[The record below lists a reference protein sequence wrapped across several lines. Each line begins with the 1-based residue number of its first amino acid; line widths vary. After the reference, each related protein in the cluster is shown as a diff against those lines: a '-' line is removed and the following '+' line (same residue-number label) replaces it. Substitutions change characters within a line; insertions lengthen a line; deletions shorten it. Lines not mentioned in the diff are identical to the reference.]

1 MPNSNTNDFNLN
13 DDQIERLAE
22 AIVEKLFIKQE
33 EADAKFIADLEASN
47 SKADIYIVNNDG
59 SVLSELEQ
67 QIKLLEQEF
76 EVALKK
82 ELYNTAADLDL
93 KLKMLKKQ
101 RDENN
106 NTDDEIRAGASEL
119 VKDCIENKF
128 NPGNADDVAEWV
140 EETFDSNC
148 IGVLCDDAWQ
158 EAVWEILHDEIND
171 MFYQFIN
178 DVKTGMYEKA
188 ALSITSLYHDRQ
200 DVGL

>member
-33 EADAKFIADLEASN
+33 ESDAKFLADLEASN
-47 SKADIYIVNNDG
+47 SNADIYIVNNDG

-106 NTDDEIRAGASEL
+106 NTDDET
-119 VKDCIENKF
+119 N
-128 NPGNADDVAEWV
+128 
-140 EETFDSNC
+140 
-148 IGVLCDDAWQ
+148 
-158 EAVWEILHDEIND
+158 
-171 MFYQFIN
+171 
-178 DVKTGMYEKA
+178 
-188 ALSITSLYHDRQ
+188 
-200 DVGL
+200 

>member
-33 EADAKFIADLEASN
+33 ESDAKFLADLEASN
-47 SKADIYIVNNDG
+47 SNADIYIVNNDG

-93 KLKMLKKQ
+93 KLKILKKQ
-101 RDENN
+101 RNENN
-106 NTDDEIRAGASEL
+106 NTNDET
-119 VKDCIENKF
+119 N
-128 NPGNADDVAEWV
+128 
-140 EETFDSNC
+140 
-148 IGVLCDDAWQ
+148 
-158 EAVWEILHDEIND
+158 
-171 MFYQFIN
+171 
-178 DVKTGMYEKA
+178 
-188 ALSITSLYHDRQ
+188 
-200 DVGL
+200 

>member
-33 EADAKFIADLEASN
+33 EADAKFLADLETSN

-93 KLKMLKKQ
+93 KLKMLKKR
-101 RDENN
+101 RDENKPN
-106 NTDDEIRAGASEL
+106 
-119 VKDCIENKF
+119 
-128 NPGNADDVAEWV
+128 
-140 EETFDSNC
+140 
-148 IGVLCDDAWQ
+148 
-158 EAVWEILHDEIND
+158 
-171 MFYQFIN
+171 
-178 DVKTGMYEKA
+178 
-188 ALSITSLYHDRQ
+188 
-200 DVGL
+200 

>member
-33 EADAKFIADLEASN
+33 EADTKFIADLEASN

-76 EVALKK
+76 EAALKK

-93 KLKMLKKQ
+93 KLKMLKKR
-101 RDENN
+101 RDENKPN
-106 NTDDEIRAGASEL
+106 
-119 VKDCIENKF
+119 
-128 NPGNADDVAEWV
+128 
-140 EETFDSNC
+140 
-148 IGVLCDDAWQ
+148 
-158 EAVWEILHDEIND
+158 
-171 MFYQFIN
+171 
-178 DVKTGMYEKA
+178 
-188 ALSITSLYHDRQ
+188 
-200 DVGL
+200 

>member
-33 EADAKFIADLEASN
+33 EADAKFLADLETSN

-59 SVLSELEQ
+59 SALSELEQ

-101 RDENN
+101 RDENKTPMRLN
-106 NTDDEIRAGASEL
+106 YNFVIML
-119 VKDCIENKF
+119 YV
-128 NPGNADDVAEWV
+128 P
-140 EETFDSNC
+140 
-148 IGVLCDDAWQ
+148 VLPSSLRI
-158 EAVWEILHDEIND
+158 VS
-171 MFYQFIN
+171 
-178 DVKTGMYEKA
+178 KTNLIQVTQTTL
-188 ALSITSLYHDRQ
+188 LS
-200 DVGL
+200 G

>member
-67 QIKLLEQEF
+67 QIKLLEKEF

-106 NTDDEIRAGASEL
+106 NTDDET
-119 VKDCIENKF
+119 N
-128 NPGNADDVAEWV
+128 
-140 EETFDSNC
+140 
-148 IGVLCDDAWQ
+148 
-158 EAVWEILHDEIND
+158 
-171 MFYQFIN
+171 
-178 DVKTGMYEKA
+178 
-188 ALSITSLYHDRQ
+188 
-200 DVGL
+200 

>member
-33 EADAKFIADLEASN
+33 ESDAKFLADLEASN

-101 RDENN
+101 RNENN
-106 NTDDEIRAGASEL
+106 NTDDET
-119 VKDCIENKF
+119 N
-128 NPGNADDVAEWV
+128 
-140 EETFDSNC
+140 
-148 IGVLCDDAWQ
+148 
-158 EAVWEILHDEIND
+158 
-171 MFYQFIN
+171 
-178 DVKTGMYEKA
+178 
-188 ALSITSLYHDRQ
+188 
-200 DVGL
+200 

>member
-33 EADAKFIADLEASN
+33 EADAKFLADLEASN

-101 RDENN
+101 RDETTTPTMRPLNYN
-106 NTDDEIRAGASEL
+106 FVIMLYA
-119 VKDCIENKF
+119 
-128 NPGNADDVAEWV
+128 P
-140 EETFDSNC
+140 
-148 IGVLCDDAWQ
+148 VLPSSLRI
-158 EAVWEILHDEIND
+158 VS
-171 MFYQFIN
+171 
-178 DVKTGMYEKA
+178 KTNFVQVTQTTLKNG
-188 ALSITSLYHDRQ
+188 
-200 DVGL
+200 

>member
-33 EADAKFIADLEASN
+33 EADAKLLADLEASN

-101 RDENN
+101 RDETN
-106 NTDDEIRAGASEL
+106 
-119 VKDCIENKF
+119 
-128 NPGNADDVAEWV
+128 
-140 EETFDSNC
+140 
-148 IGVLCDDAWQ
+148 
-158 EAVWEILHDEIND
+158 
-171 MFYQFIN
+171 
-178 DVKTGMYEKA
+178 
-188 ALSITSLYHDRQ
+188 
-200 DVGL
+200 

>member
-13 DDQIERLAE
+13 EDQIERLAE

-33 EADAKFIADLEASN
+33 EADAKFLADLEASN

-82 ELYNTAADLDL
+82 ELYNTAAYLDL

-106 NTDDEIRAGASEL
+106 NTDDET
-119 VKDCIENKF
+119 N
-128 NPGNADDVAEWV
+128 
-140 EETFDSNC
+140 
-148 IGVLCDDAWQ
+148 
-158 EAVWEILHDEIND
+158 
-171 MFYQFIN
+171 
-178 DVKTGMYEKA
+178 
-188 ALSITSLYHDRQ
+188 
-200 DVGL
+200 

>member
-33 EADAKFIADLEASN
+33 ESDAKFLADLEASN
-47 SKADIYIVNNDG
+47 SNADIYIVNNDG

-76 EVALKK
+76 EAALKK

-101 RDENN
+101 RNENN
-106 NTDDEIRAGASEL
+106 NTDDET
-119 VKDCIENKF
+119 N
-128 NPGNADDVAEWV
+128 
-140 EETFDSNC
+140 
-148 IGVLCDDAWQ
+148 
-158 EAVWEILHDEIND
+158 
-171 MFYQFIN
+171 
-178 DVKTGMYEKA
+178 
-188 ALSITSLYHDRQ
+188 
-200 DVGL
+200 

>member
-13 DDQIERLAE
+13 DDQIERLAK

-33 EADAKFIADLEASN
+33 ESDAKFLADLEASN
-47 SKADIYIVNNDG
+47 SNADIYIVNNDG

-76 EVALKK
+76 EAALKK

-106 NTDDEIRAGASEL
+106 NTDDET
-119 VKDCIENKF
+119 N
-128 NPGNADDVAEWV
+128 
-140 EETFDSNC
+140 
-148 IGVLCDDAWQ
+148 
-158 EAVWEILHDEIND
+158 
-171 MFYQFIN
+171 
-178 DVKTGMYEKA
+178 
-188 ALSITSLYHDRQ
+188 
-200 DVGL
+200 